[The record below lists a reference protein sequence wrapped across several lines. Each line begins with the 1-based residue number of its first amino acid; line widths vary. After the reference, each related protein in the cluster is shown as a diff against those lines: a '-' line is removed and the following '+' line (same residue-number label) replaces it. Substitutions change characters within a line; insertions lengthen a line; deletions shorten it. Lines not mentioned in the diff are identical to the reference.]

1 MWGSFKKALPRAVS
15 RVSGV
20 VAAKAQP
27 QAPLFTATRATGPLT
42 SRVCRLGQWRG
53 LSKSSAVRGGGAAG
67 RKRAFEA
74 DASAVPKSDGFH
86 AAELRLNDA
95 VEDDHT
101 TVIGLRGFFVGHKLD
116 TAALATDIAQFFPL
130 YAQIQGRH
138 NTIFA
143 LEEEHAEH
151 PEVGCFMVCF
161 DFGAVVFCN
170 TKNLDVIGQQL
181 VHARGFCERPQEEP
195 SAEEYEVV
203 LDPRMKAWSEISEH
217 NGVGCVRMRE
227 LNINNMRIV
236 STVLAQSVALENYE
250 TQANAMMQEFL
261 QTNNTVQYGGSRALL
276 KKESLFKLIAANN
289 SILSDI
295 MINLGV
301 LNRASA
307 LEWRID
313 SYYSLWEN
321 LRDEFELERRFQSV
335 EDKLALIADNAKFFL
350 EVLSHRKSEKL
361 EWIIIVLISV
371 EVGFA
376 ALEHVPPGMFDS
388 VSKFIS

>member
-1 MWGSFKKALPRAVS
+1 MCAAAAAAAAAKPRGALTMWGSFKKALPRAVS

-151 PEVGCFMVCF
+151 PEVGFVA
-161 DFGAVVFCN
+161 GRAQ
-170 TKNLDVIGQQL
+170 NLD
-181 VHARGFCERPQEEP
+181 CQE
-195 SAEEYEVV
+195 
-203 LDPRMKAWSEISEH
+203 
-217 NGVGCVRMRE
+217 
-227 LNINNMRIV
+227 NM
-236 STVLAQSVALENYE
+236 
-250 TQANAMMQEFL
+250 
-261 QTNNTVQYGGSRALL
+261 
-276 KKESLFKLIAANN
+276 
-289 SILSDI
+289 D
-295 MINLGV
+295 
-301 LNRASA
+301 
-307 LEWRID
+307 
-313 SYYSLWEN
+313 
-321 LRDEFELERRFQSV
+321 ERR
-335 EDKLALIADNAKFFL
+335 LI
-350 EVLSHRKSEKL
+350 
-361 EWIIIVLISV
+361 
-371 EVGFA
+371 
-376 ALEHVPPGMFDS
+376 
-388 VSKFIS
+388 